1 MKRKY
6 KNGYTIPRFTDV
18 SADKQMIWKS
28 HLSEGQIKRYSDYSN
43 RPEGVSL
50 EVLFM
55 DGRIEEY
62 PSMREAAR
70 RLGIDKGAIKYALDN
85 TGGFM
90 KKLDCYFIKVV
101 GER

>member
-50 EVLFM
+50 
-55 DGRIEEY
+55 
-62 PSMREAAR
+62 
-70 RLGIDKGAIKYALDN
+70 
-85 TGGFM
+85 
-90 KKLDCYFIKVV
+90 
-101 GER
+101 

>member
-1 MKRKY
+1 
-6 KNGYTIPRFTDV
+6 
-18 SADKQMIWKS
+18 
-28 HLSEGQIKRYSDYSN
+28 
-43 RPEGVSL
+43 
-50 EVLFM
+50 M